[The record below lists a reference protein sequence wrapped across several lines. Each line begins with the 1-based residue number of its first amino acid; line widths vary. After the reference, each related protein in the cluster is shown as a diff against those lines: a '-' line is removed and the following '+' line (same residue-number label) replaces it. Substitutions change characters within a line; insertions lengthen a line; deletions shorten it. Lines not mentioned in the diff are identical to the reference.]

1 MAWNEHTVIAEAAI
15 SIPEAV
21 MTRIPEEVQADTLQ
35 RITDKFLFASDA
47 AWWWEVLDV
56 PNRTLS
62 GRSVAD
68 IPNICPDP
76 DAAIYFVPCD
86 TRPLIVYRSTPRSST
101 RILNEC
107 PFFEYALIADDM
119 SWMLIEN
126 HHGAFIVA
134 GDLSRLNLTNS
145 EQDVTLNA

>member
-21 MTRIPEEVQADTLQ
+21 MTRIPDEVQADTLQ

-47 AWWWEVLDV
+47 AWWWEVLNV
-56 PNRTLS
+56 PNRTLP
-62 GRSVAD
+62 GRSVGD
-68 IPNICPDP
+68 ILDICPDP

-86 TRPLIVYRSTPRSST
+86 TRPLIVYRSTPLSST

-107 PFFEYALIADDM
+107 PFFEYALIAVDL

-134 GDLSRLNLTNS
+134 GDLSHLNLTKS
-145 EQDVTLNA
+145 ELDVTPNA